1 MNNLIIYIFSISSLF
16 FYIGC
21 NSGGG
26 SSSTA
31 TTSTQE
37 APAVAN
43 LVGSE
48 IAFNPIINF
57 TTSSDCTY
65 DNTFAIESTF
75 PKPSGGA
82 ITASYTALKNGDTI
96 TITISSTDSSFGED
110 LVLVM
115 SSWSDLDGDNI
126 IDQFSVLATLGDDSP
141 LAAMTGEFT
150 SNPPPLPNVNLNF
163 TTSPSFVGGDAN
175 RSPTLAEWNN
185 YVVGKQ
191 LVFLYLDGNITALSI
206 SSASAYTTTDSSGK
220 SLTGTYDYDMVS
232 VTKGRLTLY
241 EKSTSNE
248 YDYVKD
254 AYGNSVAAYE
264 SEMVTKSENRTVIID
279 LNFYNTDQLYN
290 STYDALYDKPGG
302 LGIHFLR
309 TSDQTITVSGTTSTT
324 SSVTLSGNE
333 EGSLRVYRDSSLLK

>member
-37 APAVAN
+37 APAVAD

-48 IAFNPIINF
+48 IAFNPIVNF

-110 LVLVM
+110 LILVM

-150 SNPPPLPNVNLNF
+150 SNPPPLPNVNLNS

-191 LVFLYLDGNITALSI
+191 LVFLYLTGIVDALTI
-206 SSASAYTTTDSSGK
+206 SSASSYSRTNLEGK
-220 SLTGTYDYDMVS
+220 SLTGTYDYDMIS
-232 VTKGRLTLY
+232 DTKGRLTLY
-241 EKSTSNE
+241 ENNTTKE
-248 YDYVKD
+248 YIQDQT
-254 AYGNSVAAYE
+254 NFSSYE

-309 TSDQTITVSGTTSTT
+309 TSDQTISVVGTTSTT

-333 EGSLRVYRDSSLLK
+333 EGSLRVYRDSSLLN